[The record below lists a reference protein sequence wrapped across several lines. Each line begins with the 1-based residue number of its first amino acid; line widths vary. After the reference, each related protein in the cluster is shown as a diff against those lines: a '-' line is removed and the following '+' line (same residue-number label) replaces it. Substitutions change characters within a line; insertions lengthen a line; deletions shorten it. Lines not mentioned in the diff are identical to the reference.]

1 MISNHARVGRALY
14 LLKLDLD
21 SFIPREFLAHHR
33 DEAPNVLHQ
42 VLGQYR
48 DPLRPFHN
56 MKTQDLLSVM
66 QSAWW
71 EVFDRPLSGIEPSLV
86 RELAL
91 AHEGWAN
98 RQAFTSEATF
108 QILNSIQRLLTAMS
122 SPSTLELEMLKV
134 ESLEAEEAEA
144 VASEVV
150 LQPKEE
156 AQSDSAAGSEA
167 DPDQEAGI
175 VDRPDPSVSNPSP
188 LTKQEVEP
196 AATETGG
203 ETGNDAEPF
212 LAELLQALR
221 DSGALQEGDSVAQTT
236 RIGPVPELA
245 DASAWQDLNPAVA
258 QALADA
264 GMGKLYHYQ
273 SQILDA
279 TDNGTSVALTLPL
292 GSEPALN
299 IGLTMA
305 ERLLRNP
312 GSHGLVICP
321 EEDRVGYLSSRLDR
335 FLSALDIGLL
345 SLAGLETG
353 KPPVADD
360 DHRQWVAVVSVDALN
375 RKVLAG
381 REEWGDFLGNLSLV
395 ALDGAQEYRG
405 ILGSH
410 VAVLLRRL
418 AHLLSILG
426 AAPPFMVS
434 AVGCANGEELAE
446 NLTGRTFRPVSSAAF
461 PEGKRHFI
469 SLHPTNPPERSGLLS
484 DGVFHDRVARAVR
497 ACLDMDKSVVVL
509 ARGSV
514 LAQQCHGTLVQRFA
528 DEEIDAPPM
537 LLLAPGSSESPD
549 GPAQQRYQA
558 SDAGI
563 VFTSACFRDSVD
575 LASYDGVVLAGF
587 PESFREALQGM
598 YGIGGP
604 DKETFCLCVALN
616 DPQNGFLAR
625 HIDVLLDKQP
635 ESIVADP
642 GNQEAI
648 QSHLP
653 SLLQESEDR
662 IYSFSSE
669 TLGGAVF
676 QELRREAD
684 TLSFPVV
691 APQQAIDLK
700 GEADTKWAL
709 VSEGTLVDVVS
720 DYRKFRE
727 AYEAATMTLAGARY
741 RVLDSNAATEDW
753 GEGSI
758 EGQVEGSIEGSPL
771 RGVTLEPL
779 AAQESHETVPHFL
792 RTVKIQDDSLS
803 LSLASGVS
811 LHLGIVG
818 LEEQLTQVDVIET
831 HEGQQTGADSP
842 DAASVPARSFVPDSG
857 TDWSMV
863 AQAFWV
869 DFSGLPVAE
878 ATSSDDSA
886 VSGSDSASDSALEA
900 LEQMFRLGLQWNFA
914 VDDYG
919 IITCSTPGKVFMLE
933 AAPGCLGVVK
943 KAFDCWRDI
952 LEAGAS
958 LARQYDCEE
967 GSPLCPSAF
976 VAHGGRFDQAG
987 GLSLANRLLE
997 ATRPS

>member
-21 SFIPREFLAHHR
+21 SFIPREFLAHHG

-42 VLGQYR
+42 VLGQFR
-48 DPLRPFHN
+48 DPLKPFHN

-167 DPDQEAGI
+167 DPDQEADS
-175 VDRPDPSVSNPSP
+175 VDRLEPTAGDSSP
-188 LTKQEVEP
+188 VTEQERAP
-196 AATETGG
+196 AATEAGD
-203 ETGNDAEPF
+203 EDEPF
-212 LAELLQALR
+212 LTELLQALR
-221 DSGALQEGDSVAQTT
+221 DAGALQESDSVAQST

-245 DASAWQDLNPAVA
+245 DFSAWQDLNPAVA
-258 QALADA
+258 QALADL
-264 GMGKLYHYQ
+264 GVGNLHQYQ
-273 SQILDA
+273 SQILDSTA
-279 TDNGTSVALTLPL
+279 NGINVALTLPL
-292 GSEPALN
+292 GSDPALN
-299 IGLTMA
+299 IGLTIA

-321 EEDRVGYLSSRLDR
+321 DEDRAAHLSSWLDG
-335 FLSALDIGLL
+335 FLSALEIGLL
-345 SLAGLETG
+345 TFTG
-353 KPPVADD
+353 PESQKPSISDD
-360 DHRQWVAVVSVDALN
+360 DHRQRVAVVSVDTLN
-375 RKVLAG
+375 RKVLAD

-405 ILGSH
+405 VFGSNA
-410 VAVLLRRL
+410 AVLLRRL

-446 NLTGRTFRPVSSAAF
+446 NLTGKTFTPVSAAAF

-469 SLHPTNPPERSGLLS
+469 SVQPNASTVQPGHQADEA
-484 DGVFHDRVARAVR
+484 FHDHVARAVR
-497 ACLDMDKSVVVL
+497 ACLNMDKSVVVL
-509 ARGSV
+509 AAADL
-514 LAQQCHGTLVQRFA
+514 LAQQCHRTLTQRF
-528 DEEIDAPPM
+528 ESEGTDAPPM
-537 LLLAPGSSESPD
+537 LLVASGSSESPAV
-549 GPAQQRYQA
+549 PAQQRRRA

-563 VFTSACFRDSVD
+563 VFASANLRNSVD
-575 LASYDGVVLAGF
+575 LASYDGVILAGF
-587 PESFREALQGM
+587 PETFREALQGM
-598 YGIGGP
+598 YGVGGP
-604 DKETFCLCVALN
+604 EKEAFCLCVALN

-625 HIDVLLDKQP
+625 NMDVLLDKQP
-635 ESIVADP
+635 ELIVADP

-676 QELRREAD
+676 QELRRGAD
-684 TLSFPVV
+684 TLSFPLA
-691 APQQAIDLK
+691 APQQAIDLR
-700 GEADTKWAL
+700 GGPDTVWAL
-709 VSEGTLVDVVS
+709 VSEGRLVEVVS
-720 DYRKFRE
+720 DYRKFRQ
-727 AYEAATMTLAGARY
+727 AYEGATMTLAGSRY
-741 RVLDSNAATEDW
+741 RVLDSNTALE
-753 GEGSI
+753 GSVEGLIEGSI
-758 EGQVEGSIEGSPL
+758 EGRVEGSPF

-779 AAQESHETVPHFL
+779 AAQEIQQTVPHFE
-792 RTVKIQDDSLS
+792 RTANIQDDSLS

-811 LHLGIVG
+811 LHLGTVG
-818 LEEQLTQVDVIET
+818 LEEQLTRVDVFES
-831 HEGQQTGADSP
+831 HDGQQPSTDSP
-842 DAASVPARSFVPDSG
+842 DAAPLPDRSYVPDTG
-857 TDWSMV
+857 TDWSIA

-878 ATSSDDSA
+878 GTPSDDSGA
-886 VSGSDSASDSALEA
+886 AASGSALEA
-900 LEQMFRLGLQWNFA
+900 LEQIFRLGLQWNFA
-914 VDDYG
+914 VDSSG
-919 IITCSTPGKVFMLE
+919 IITCSMPGKVFLLE

-943 KAFDCWRDI
+943 KAFDRWRDI
-952 LEAGAS
+952 LETGAD
-958 LARQYDCEE
+958 LARQSDYED
-967 GSPLCPSAF
+967 GRSLCPAAF
-976 VAHGGRFDQAG
+976 LNYQGTFDKAG